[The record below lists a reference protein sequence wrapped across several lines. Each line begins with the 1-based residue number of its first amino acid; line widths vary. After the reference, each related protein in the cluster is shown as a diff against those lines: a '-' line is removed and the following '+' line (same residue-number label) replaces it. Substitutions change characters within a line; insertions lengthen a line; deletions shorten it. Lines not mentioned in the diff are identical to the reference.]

1 MEDLLVLE
9 DRLGIPISYF
19 ALMGKALTHRSYLN
33 EHPDITED
41 NERLEFLGDAVID
54 LIVADYL
61 FSTFPKMDEGEMTS
75 LRSALVRAE
84 TLAEFA
90 QELGVDTVLRLGS
103 GEVDNGGRT
112 RIPTLCAAFEAV
124 MGATYLD
131 AGYHETQKF
140 LIKVI
145 KPKLSFVME
154 NGLHKD
160 ARSEFQ
166 IWAQAK
172 YGDTPKYDVVEV
184 SGPDHDRRFMV
195 QVSVKGAPWGKG
207 SGRSKQVAAH
217 EAASGAMQNIQDFEN
232 GTGSAPPSLEALETN

>member
-1 MEDLLVLE
+1 MEDLLALE
-9 DRLGIPISYF
+9 DRLGIPISDF
-19 ALMGKALTHRSYLN
+19 ALMGTALTHRSYLN

-41 NERLEFLGDAVID
+41 NERLEYLGDAVID
-54 LIVADYL
+54 LVVADYL
-61 FSTFPKMDEGEMTS
+61 FSTYPEMDEGEMTA

-90 QELGVDTVLRLGS
+90 KELGVHEVLRLGS
-103 GEVDNGGRT
+103 GEIDNRGRQ

-131 AGYHETQKF
+131 AGFAETKKF
-140 LIKVI
+140 LLKMI
-145 KPKLSFVME
+145 KPKLAFIIE

-172 YGDTPKYDVVEV
+172 YGETPKYEV
-184 SGPDHDRRFMV
+184 IEVTGPDHDRRFKV
-195 QVSVKGAPWGKG
+195 QVTVKGESWGQG
-207 SGRSKQVAAH
+207 VGRSKQVAAH
-217 EAASGAMQNIQDFEN
+217 EAA
-232 GTGSAPPSLEALETN
+232 GSAMDNVKLAEEG